1 MTTKIVQ
8 FILVIV
14 AFSSCT
20 TLYKTGQTPDDVYF
34 SPARPYEEYKE
45 TTREEVVIYH
55 PEDRIIRM
63 GVNDPRWRNFDQ
75 EYRYNAYNYGT
86 SYGNYYTPYF
96 SPIYSPVFISPSLPK
111 NTTPRK
117 DNLGGYSTIRNY
129 SSSNTKMGTV
139 KPVKSYN
146 NSNSGTVVGNII
158 RQIFTPDNTTNAS
171 DYNSNNNSNNNS
183 SYNNNR
189 TYSPAPSY
197 TPSSSSSS
205 SNSSSSSG
213 SSSSGGGG
221 GTISR
226 PARGGGN

>member
-1 MTTKIVQ
+1 MTTKIIQ

-63 GVNDPRWRNFDQ
+63 GINDPRWRNFDQ
-75 EYRYNAYNYGT
+75 EYRYNAYNYAS

-111 NTTPRK
+111 NTSPRK

-129 SSSNTKMGTV
+129 SSSNTKMGTI

-146 NSNSGTVVGNII
+146 NSNSGTIVGNII
-158 RQIFTPDNTTNAS
+158 RQIFSPSPDNTNNAS
-171 DYNSNNNSNNNS
+171 NYNSSNSSNNNS

-197 TPSSSSSS
+197 TPSSS
-205 SNSSSSSG
+205 NSSSSSG

-221 GTISR
+221 GAISR